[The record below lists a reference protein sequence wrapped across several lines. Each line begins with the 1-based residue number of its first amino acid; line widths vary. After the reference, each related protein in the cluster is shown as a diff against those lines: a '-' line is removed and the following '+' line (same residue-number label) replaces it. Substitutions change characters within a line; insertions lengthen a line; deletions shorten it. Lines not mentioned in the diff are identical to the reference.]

1 MKIRG
6 GRELLITRIG
16 KEMNMADFN
25 FKESAEEIVRL
36 VGGKENVNGVTHCVT
51 RVRFRLEDQSI
62 ASQNKE
68 EVKNVPG
75 VIQVVEAGGQ
85 FQVVIGPKVTKVY
98 DEVVAI
104 TGHGEAADDASSVKP
119 DESSEKK
126 EEKKGNPVMRLA
138 SGIILPC
145 MPALVGC
152 GLVSALFTILQV
164 AGLVTNDE
172 GIGMILYGVGQTCMY
187 FMPII
192 IGGSAAQ
199 FFGVSPYLGNA
210 VGGALMYSSFIEA
223 AAAETTTKLFGL
235 IPVTFSNYSGTLLP
249 AIVSVWVASVLYKFF
264 KKVIPDIVSYAFA
277 PLCTLAIALPLAF
290 AVVGPVMT
298 IVSNLLST
306 AVLGIYNLS
315 PIVCGVILGG
325 SWLLFIVPLG
335 LHMAFITVFINNLFT
350 IGYEPVMG
358 LLAGIMTL
366 SGALFAV
373 GIRSK
378 SPNTKQVAFSTGVTN
393 ILGVSEPGL
402 YGIILQ
408 HKATMITCFIG
419 GAASGVVAALCH
431 TYVFTINGV
440 GGIFA
445 LPQYVD
451 PSGSMMSV
459 IGYVIS
465 NAVGFIISFLLTMIW
480 KFDPDESAA

>member
-1 MKIRG
+1 
-6 GRELLITRIG
+6 
-16 KEMNMADFN
+16 MADLN
-25 FKESAEEIVRL
+25 FKESAEKIVSL
-36 VGGKENVNGVTHCVT
+36 IGGKDNVNGVTHCVT
-51 RVRFRLEDQSI
+51 RVRFRLVDPTI

-85 FQVVIGPKVTKVY
+85 FQVVIGPKVTKMY

-104 TGHGEAADDASSVKP
+104 TGHGEAADDVSDTAESN
-119 DESSEKK
+119 SSEKK
-126 EEKKGNPVMRLA
+126 DEKKGNPIMRLA

-152 GLVSALFTILQV
+152 GLVSAVFTILQV
-164 AGLVTNDE
+164 LGLVTADK
-172 GIGMILYGVGQTCMY
+172 GIGMILQGVGQTSMY

-199 FFGVSPYLGNA
+199 FFGISPYLGNA
-210 VGGALMYSSFIEA
+210 VGGALMYSSFIA
-223 AAAETTTKLFGL
+223 AADAGTTTKLFGL

-277 PLCTLAIALPLAF
+277 PLLTLMVTIPLSF
-290 AVVGPVMT
+290 VIIGPVT
-298 IVSNLLST
+298 SAISNLLST
-306 AVLGIYNLS
+306 IVLSIYNLS
-315 PIVCGVILGG
+315 PIICGIVLGG
-325 SWLLFIVPLG
+325 CWLLFIVPLG

-378 SPNTKQVAFSTGVTN
+378 NPDTKQLAFSTGVTN

-402 YGIILQ
+402 YGVILQ

-419 GAASGVVAALCH
+419 GAASGVIAALCH
-431 TYVFTINGV
+431 TYVFVINGV

-445 LPQYVD
+445 LPQYVNPD
-451 PSGSMMSV
+451 GTMMSLV
-459 IGYVIS
+459 GYVLS
-465 NAVGFIISFLLTMIW
+465 NVVGFAISFILTMIW
-480 KFDPDESAA
+480 KFDPDENVA